1 METPNGVDQPLA
13 FDFSRKCELN
23 PDGRQQLVLPKCRV
37 AASSRSNSA
46 TRAPGGS
53 TPVSYSMPTTPE
65 MSETSPSPRQ
75 VSAGFFRFPFVGNN
89 ASPRRFRSRAMSA
102 ESNSEDIG
110 PSVVVVGGSSSPP
123 SDGFAHH
130 HHQSAHEHPDPS
142 LPVQAIQQTDKRL
155 RFPRFLRRTHSASA
169 STEAPPYAL
178 FLRTK
183 RLMVLHTDEWSA
195 FDYPNKLI
203 AKYPF
208 VAQVTVFHCTA
219 NRQSS
224 MRILVWS
231 TSTAGTQTRRLYLD
245 CRMQSS
251 GWVYAGRS
259 LQRHH
264 SSSRVYTD
272 AVA

>member
-1 METPNGVDQPLA
+1 
-13 FDFSRKCELN
+13 
-23 PDGRQQLVLPKCRV
+23 
-37 AASSRSNSA
+37 
-46 TRAPGGS
+46 
-53 TPVSYSMPTTPE
+53 MPTTPE

-89 ASPRRFRSRAMSA
+89 ASPRRFRSRAMSGMFYSTLLSVNYRFSIHIYKFFFSFANNNNKIKTA

-169 STEAPPYAL
+169 TTEAPPYAL

-183 RLMVLHTDEWSA
+183 RVSL
-195 FDYPNKLI
+195 
-203 AKYPF
+203 
-208 VAQVTVFHCTA
+208 C
-219 NRQSS
+219 
-224 MRILVWS
+224 
-231 TSTAGTQTRRLYLD
+231 
-245 CRMQSS
+245 CRENF
-251 GWVYAGRS
+251 
-259 LQRHH
+259 
-264 SSSRVYTD
+264 RVGS
-272 AVA
+272 